1 MRRLSI
7 LFIILI
13 ALSSCTT
20 LQKPT
25 TLDQVKSTLNCI
37 PCRQGM
43 NWNQVSRAMGPP
55 DIAPVPEP
63 GPDLSKNTRIYEDKI
78 VIFYLEMRE
87 IKEEGKVRFEE
98 VVTGMDICKKK

>member
-1 MRRLSI
+1 MS
-7 LFIILI
+7 
-13 ALSSCTT
+13 
-20 LQKPT
+20 
-25 TLDQVKSTLNCI
+25 
-37 PCRQGM
+37 
-43 NWNQVSRAMGPP
+43 WNQVSRAMGPP